1 MTGRWTPRRAAFCAL
16 GGSLGAFGLALAA
29 LLALGLQAARA
40 ADAGRVDVV
49 VTIKPI
55 HSLVA
60 KIMEG
65 VGKPLLLVDGG
76 ASPHSF
82 ALRPSQMQAVGKS
95 AVLFRVSER
104 LEPFTGK
111 LVRALPQGVQV
122 VSLVDAPGL
131 RLLELRH
138 TGTFEPHRHEDGD
151 GEHAEDAEHADS
163 HIWLD
168 PENAKAIASYIAD
181 VLEGRFPE
189 HAEQFKRNA
198 EGLRADLDALQADIL
213 AITQPLR
220 HKPFIVFHDAYQYF
234 DRRFDLDAV
243 GSITVTPD
251 VQPSAKRL
259 LELRQKIRELNAV
272 CVFAEP
278 LFQPR
283 LVAALIEGTSARAGT
298 LDPEGLGLQ
307 AGPQLYFTLMR
318 NLAANL
324 RACLEPGT

>member
-60 KIMEG
+60 KVMEG
-65 VGKPLLLVDGG
+65 VDKPLLLVDGG

-168 PENAKAIASYIAD
+168 PENAKAMVAEIAR
-181 VLEGRFPE
+181 VLAAASPGDAPLFE
-189 HAEQFKRNA
+189 RNA
-198 EGLRADLDALQADIL
+198 ARVTAEIDALEAKL
-213 AITQPLR
+213 SGELQPVR
-220 HKPFIVFHDAYQYF
+220 GKPFVVFHDAYQYF
-234 DRRFDLDAV
+234 ERRFGLDAL
-243 GSITVTPD
+243 GSITVSPESA
-251 VQPSAKRL
+251 PSARRL
-259 LELRQKIRELNAV
+259 IEIRRKIKALGAV
-272 CVFAEP
+272 CVFGEP
-278 LFQPR
+278 QFSAS
-283 LVAALIEGTSARAGT
+283 LVDAVAEGTGARTGM
-298 LDPEGLGLQ
+298 LDPEGALVEP
-307 AGPQLYFTLMR
+307 GPNAYGELMG
-318 NLAANL
+318 NLAAGFVS
-324 RACLEPGT
+324 CLGQGS